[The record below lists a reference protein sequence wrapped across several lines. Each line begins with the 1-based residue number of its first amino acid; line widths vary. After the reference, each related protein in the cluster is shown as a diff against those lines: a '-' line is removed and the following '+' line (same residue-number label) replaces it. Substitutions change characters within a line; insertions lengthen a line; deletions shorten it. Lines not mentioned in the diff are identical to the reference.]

1 MALFK
6 GKNLKLF
13 ILIEREDADT
23 VPYTDDDYKMIGT
36 ENEITI
42 SLKSDNE
49 TYNTKSYGNVVD
61 AGPRQM
67 TIKGTA
73 ESVVENDAGHAALI
87 AADGTTIGFQVRDVS
102 GRSEANL
109 AAATDATDKVY
120 IEGNFLVS
128 ETEEKASATG
138 LVEFTFTLESSGIF
152 TRNLPARAYVPAA

>member
-13 ILIEREDADT
+13 IANVETPADDADY
-23 VPYTDDDYKMIGT
+23 VMVGT

-42 SLKSDNE
+42 GIKSDNE
-49 TYNTKSYGNVVD
+49 TYNTKSFGPIVD

-73 ESVVENDAGHAALI
+73 ESVAENDAGHEALR
-87 AADGTTIGFQVRDVS
+87 AADGQTLRFQVRDVS
-102 GRSEANL
+102 ARTEANL
-109 AAATDATDKVY
+109 SAATDPTDKVY
-120 IEGNFLVS
+120 IEGAFLVS

-138 LVEFTFTLESSGIF
+138 LVEFTFTLESSGIY
-152 TRNLPARAYVPAA
+152 TRNLPARAYEPGV

>member
-13 ILIEREDADT
+13 IANVAEPESDADY
-23 VPYTDDDYKMIGT
+23 VMVGT

-42 SLKSDNE
+42 SIKSDNE
-49 TYNTKSYGNVVD
+49 TYNTKSFGNIVD

-73 ESVVENDAGHAALI
+73 ETVAENDIGHEALR
-87 AADGTTIGFQVRDVS
+87 AADGQTVRFQVRDVS
-102 GRSEANL
+102 GR
-109 AAATDATDKVY
+109 TDANISAGDDPLDKVY
-120 IEGNFLVS
+120 IEGTFLVS

-138 LVEFTFTLESSGIF
+138 LVEFTFTLESSGVY